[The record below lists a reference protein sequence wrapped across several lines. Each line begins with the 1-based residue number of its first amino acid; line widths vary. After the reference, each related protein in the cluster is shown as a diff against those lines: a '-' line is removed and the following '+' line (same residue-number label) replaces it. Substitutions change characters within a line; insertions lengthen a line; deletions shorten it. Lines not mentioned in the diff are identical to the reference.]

1 MAFLRAGYRAAYHL
15 ISAYSLVRH
24 PRARGVKCVLLHGDS
39 VVLVRHSYGP
49 RRVWHIPGGGLHR
62 GESTVPAA
70 QREMREELGLR
81 GVDFHGLGQLELE
94 LAHRR
99 VTIDCVHAELVDT
112 VLDPDPVEIA
122 EAGWFARD
130 ALPVPLGEEVPTLVT
145 RAFEASAVH
154 QRAPVGE

>member
-1 MAFLRAGYRAAYHL
+1 VLLRLGYRVAYRL
-15 ISAYSLVRH
+15 ISGYSLVRR

-62 GESTVPAA
+62 GESAFSAA
-70 QREMREELGLR
+70 RREMHEELGLQ
-81 GVDFHGLGQLELE
+81 GLGFHVLGELELE

-99 VTIDCVHAELVDT
+99 VTIGCVHAELDET
-112 VLDPDPVEIA
+112 ELHPDPVEIA

-130 ALPVPLGEEVPTLVT
+130 ALPAPLGEEVPTLVAL
-145 RAFEASAVH
+145 AFEAPAVH